1 MGTPSVSSERVESS
15 EKWRVR
21 SSVRYD
27 RIVGNPQRYDAVVIG
42 SGPNGLSAAI
52 ELARAGRSVIVYES
66 RDTIG
71 GGARTAELTLPGFR
85 HDVCSAIHPM
95 AAASPFFQSL
105 PLGEHGL
112 EWIHPDI
119 PLAHPLDDGT
129 AALLERSIE
138 KTAQTLGPDASHYA
152 RWIRPFVAHWEWL
165 ARDAM
170 RPLGLPRHP
179 LLLARF
185 GLRAIRPAAGLARSS
200 FRGELARALFAGLAG
215 HSVLPLEKPASAAI
229 GLMLAVAGHASGWPM
244 PRGGAQAISDALASY
259 LKSLGGIIET
269 GVRVS
274 SIRELPTTGPVLFD
288 TGPRQLL
295 EIARQE
301 LPVGYQ
307 RRLEK
312 YRYGFGVF
320 KLDWALDGPIPWK
333 SEACRSA
340 GTIHL
345 GGTLD
350 EIAESERVVAAGQHA
365 ERPYVLVCQQ
375 SLFDSSRAPAGKHT
389 GWAYCHVP
397 NGSTADRS
405 EAIENQMER
414 FAPGFRDLV
423 LARHSINSQWLE
435 SYNANCV
442 GGDVTGGAT
451 DLGQL
456 FFRPTLR
463 AVPYRTP
470 NPRIL
475 LCSASTPP
483 GGGVH
488 GLCGYY
494 AARAALKSSD

>member
-1 MGTPSVSSERVESS
+1 
-15 EKWRVR
+15 
-21 SSVRYD
+21 
-27 RIVGNPQRYDAVVIG
+27 VGIKGRYDAVVIG
-42 SGPNGLSAAI
+42 SGPNGLSAAV

-112 EWIHPDI
+112 DWIHPEI

-138 KTAQTLGPDASHYA
+138 KTARTLGHDASRYA
-152 RWIRPFVAHWEWL
+152 SWIRPFVAHWDWL

-185 GLRAIRPAAGLARSS
+185 GLRAIRSAAGLARSS
-200 FRGELARALFAGLAG
+200 FCGESARALFAGLAG
-215 HSVLPLEKPASAAI
+215 HAVQPLEKPASAAI

-259 LKSLGGIIET
+259 LKSLGGSIET

-274 SIRELPTTGPVLFD
+274 SLRELPTMGPVFFD
-288 TGPRQLL
+288 TGPRQLS
-295 EIARQE
+295 EIAREE
-301 LPVGYQ
+301 LPVGYR
-307 RRLEK
+307 RRLER

-320 KLDWALDGPIPWK
+320 KLDWALDGPIPWR
-333 SEACRSA
+333 SEACRAA

-350 EIAESERVVAAGQHA
+350 EIAESERIVASGHHA

-375 SLFDSSRAPAGKHT
+375 SLFDSSRAPEGKHT

-397 NGSTADRS
+397 NGSTADRT
-405 EAIENQMER
+405 EAIEKQMER

-435 SYNANCV
+435 RYNANCV
-442 GGDVTGGAT
+442 GGDVTGGSA
-451 DLGQL
+451 DLAQL
-456 FFRPTLR
+456 FFRPMLR

-494 AARAALKSSD
+494 AARAVL

>member
-1 MGTPSVSSERVESS
+1 MG
-15 EKWRVR
+15 
-21 SSVRYD
+21 
-27 RIVGNPQRYDAVVIG
+27 INGQYDAVVVG

-66 RDTIG
+66 HDTVG

-85 HDVCSAIHPM
+85 HDLCSAVHPM

-105 PLGEHGL
+105 PLDEHGL
-112 EWIHPDI
+112 QWIHPDI

-129 AALLERSIE
+129 AALLDRSIE
-138 KTAQTLGPDASHYA
+138 KTAQTLGRDASRYT
-152 RWIRPFVAHWEWL
+152 RWMRPLVDRWKWL
-165 ARDAM
+165 VDDTM
-170 RPLGLPRHP
+170 RPLGLPKHP

-185 GLRAIRPAAGLARSS
+185 GLRGIRPAAGLARST
-200 FRGELARALFAGLAG
+200 FVGEPARALFAGLAG
-215 HSVLPLEKPASAAI
+215 HSVLPLESPASAAV
-229 GLMLAVAGHASGWPM
+229 GLLLGVAGHAEGWPM
-244 PRGGAQAISDALASY
+244 PRGGAQAISNALASY
-259 LKSLGGIIET
+259 LKSLGGHIET
-269 GVRVS
+269 ARRVTS
-274 SIRELPTTGPVLFD
+274 LRELPTTGPVLFD
-288 TGPRQLL
+288 TGPHQLA

-301 LPVGYQ
+301 LPPGY
-307 RRLEK
+307 RKRLER

-333 SEACRSA
+333 SEACRGA
-340 GTIHL
+340 GTVHL
-345 GGTLD
+345 GGTLG
-350 EIAESERVVAAGQHA
+350 EIAESERIVASGRHA

-375 SLFDSSRAPAGKHT
+375 SLFDSSRAPEGKHT

-397 NGSTADRS
+397 NGSTADRT

-414 FAPGFRDLV
+414 FAPGFRDQV

-435 SYNANCV
+435 GYNANCV
-442 GGDVTGGAT
+442 GGDVIGGVA

-456 FFRPTLR
+456 FFRPVLR

-494 AARAALKSSD
+494 AARAAL